1 MSKYTTE
8 IRYIIEQ
15 ANIDKG
21 VNIETTP
28 IPTLISNARSV
39 IFPYNYPLDR
49 NFKADIENAI
59 ILHFYTR
66 EIGFETVGLFTLKLY
81 ERMLSNTEKY
91 NQLLQSA
98 LYASD
103 VLGNSNEV
111 ETIERENKGT
121 SQSQSDSTNIST
133 NKNRSVFSDTP
144 QGILSSAGD
153 YATNL
158 TDDDGRASTTYNG
171 TDNSIV
177 NNVENVIRKISGLSG
192 QSLTSAVIE
201 FQKSY
206 LTIYNIIYEDLN
218 DLFMGLW

>member
-8 IRYIIEQ
+8 IRYIVEQ

-28 IPTLISNARSV
+28 IPTLISNARSA

-49 NFKADIENAI
+49 NFKADIENVI

-66 EIGFETVGLFTLKLY
+66 EIGYETVGLFTLKLY

-121 SQSQSDSTNIST
+121 SQSQSDSTNISS

-158 TDDDGRASTTYNG
+158 TDDDGQASTTYNG
-171 TDNSIV
+171 TDNSTV

-192 QSLTSAVIE
+192 QSLTSAIIE
-201 FQKSY
+201 FQKRY

>member
-8 IRYIIEQ
+8 IRYIVEQ
-15 ANIDKG
+15 VNIDQG

-28 IPTLISNARSV
+28 IPTLISNARST

-59 ILHFYTR
+59 ILHFYSR
-66 EIGFETVGLFTLKLY
+66 EIGYETVGLFTLKLY

-91 NQLLQSA
+91 NQLIRSA

-121 SQSQSDSTNIST
+121 SRSRSGSTNIST

-158 TDDDGRASTTYNG
+158 TDDNGQASTTYNG
-171 TDNSIV
+171 TDDSSV

-218 DLFMGLW
+218 DLFIGLW

>member
-8 IRYIIEQ
+8 IRYIVEQ
-15 ANIDKG
+15 VNIDKG

-28 IPTLISNARSV
+28 IPTLISNARST

-59 ILHFYTR
+59 ILHFYAR
-66 EIGFETVGLFTLKLY
+66 EIGYETVGLFTLKLY

-91 NQLLQSA
+91 NQLLRSA
-98 LYASD
+98 LYTSD

-121 SQSQSDSTNIST
+121 SRSRSDSTNIST

-158 TDDDGRASTTYNG
+158 TDDNGQATTTYNG
-171 TDNSIV
+171 TDDSSV

-201 FQKSY
+201 FQKRY